1 MALKKAKKESLA
13 EAVKVAASTTAAA
26 AAKLASSK
34 TQIKEPTKSGDSSP
48 SEPKHIIVEIED
60 ERIKS
65 QLIANA
71 MKKAISKGKK
81 GSKSSG
87 ISKVENN
94 VVIMKASD
102 ALKAVQQAAN
112 NAKLPPK
119 KRARETHLKA
129 VHERKK
135 PKILKVVS
143 DDSDSESDSSS
154 EEEIEEITTE
164 GARANGCTVASNNN
178 TGAIAPGAAG
188 VGASNTPGNNP
199 MALKTEMNKVDV
211 IVDGRSVA

>member
-1 MALKKAKKESLA
+1 MKYNIPYVFIHFFTESTKTTKPKAEVL
-13 EAVKVAASTTAAA
+13 
-26 AAKLASSK
+26 
-34 TQIKEPTKSGDSSP
+34 

-71 MKKAISKGKK
+71 MKKATSGKK
-81 GSKSSG
+81 GSKSGS
-87 ISKVENN
+87 SKVENN

-119 KRARETHLKA
+119 KRAREALKS
-129 VHERKK
+129 VHEKKK

-143 DDSDSESDSSS
+143 DDSDSDSTDSSS

-164 GARANGCTVASNNN
+164 GKQRERESYLFAFIG
-178 TGAIAPGAAG
+178 
-188 VGASNTPGNNP
+188 
-199 MALKTEMNKVDV
+199 KFF
-211 IVDGRSVA
+211 